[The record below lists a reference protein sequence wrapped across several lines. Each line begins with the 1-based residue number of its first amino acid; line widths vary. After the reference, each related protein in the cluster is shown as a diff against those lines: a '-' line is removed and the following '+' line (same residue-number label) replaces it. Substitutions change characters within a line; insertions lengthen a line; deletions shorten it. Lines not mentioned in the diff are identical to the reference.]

1 MPSFGLLGNNEET
14 TAMRTDDRALEERL
28 RSLARIQDPAYA
40 SELLEGVRPED
51 IAEAYTRLDADER
64 LGVLRALEP
73 EIAAYVLI
81 ELPTETARTLIN
93 ELPDATVAHYLDILP
108 MDDALELR
116 EELDPER
123 FEALLHVI
131 PKEDA
136 QEIRRLLSYP
146 EESAGQFM
154 TERFFSVAAEYSMLD
169 VLQKVRETPED
180 EYEMV
185 TYIYVLDDHK
195 HLLGVMSLKRVIRS
209 APQLLAGEV
218 MNKDVLAVQAT
229 MPQEDAAREVA
240 HYGVSAMPV
249 IDERGRMV
257 GIITADD
264 AQEIL
269 EEADTEDVLKLG
281 AVSGDAEPYLSLGVL
296 SLAFRRLP
304 WLLILFLAEFFTGS
318 VLRHYTIASNTEI
331 TIIGQLMLFVPLLIG
346 AGGNAGSQVTTTITR
361 ALALGE
367 VRISDWFVVIRREL
381 AVALL
386 IGTTLGILG
395 FLRANLP
402 GIGWDMPMYLS
413 LIIGVA
419 LPAIVIWAAAV
430 GSLLPLGAKRLGIDP
445 AVMSAPFI
453 TTFVD
458 ATGLIIYFEVARRV
472 LALYGLPF

>member
-1 MPSFGLLGNNEET
+1 
-14 TAMRTDDRALEERL
+14 MRTDERAVEERL
-28 RSLARIQDPAYA
+28 RSLARVQDPAYA

-51 IAEAYTRLDADER
+51 IAEAFQRLDLEEG
-64 LGVLRALEP
+64 LGVLRALDP
-73 EIAAYVLI
+73 ETAAYVLI
-81 ELPTETARTLIN
+81 ELPTENARALVN
-93 ELPDATVAHYLDILP
+93 ELPDTTVAHYLDILP

-136 QEIRRLLSYP
+136 LEIRRLLSYP
-146 EESAGQFM
+146 EDSAGQLM
-154 TERFFSVAAEYSMLD
+154 TERFFWVSPDDTMAD
-169 VLQKVRETPED
+169 VLQKVRETPEAD
-180 EYEMV
+180 YEMV
-185 TYIYVLDDHK
+185 SYIYVLDDHN
-195 HLLGVMSLKRVIRS
+195 HALGVMSLRRVILTDPHLTAS
-209 APQLLAGEV
+209 EV
-218 MNKDVLAVQAT
+218 MNPDVLVVPASAH
-229 MPQEDAAREVA
+229 QEEAARQIA

-249 IDERGRMV
+249 VDERGRMV

-296 SLAFRRLP
+296 NLAFRRLP

-318 VLRHYTIASNTEI
+318 VLRHYTTEAGNSG
-331 TIIGQLMLFVPLLIG
+331 TTTLAQLMLFVPLLIG

-367 VRISDWFVVIRREL
+367 VRIGDWFVVIRREI

-386 IGTTLGILG
+386 IGLSLGFLG
-395 FLRANLP
+395 FLRAKLP
-402 GIGWDMPMYLS
+402 FIGWGMPMYLS
-413 LIIGVA
+413 IVVGCA
-419 LPAIVIWAAAV
+419 LPCIILWAACV
-430 GSLLPLGAKRLGIDP
+430 GSLLPLGAKRIGVDP

-458 ATGLIIYFEVARRV
+458 ATGLIIYFETARQV
-472 LALYGLPF
+472 LHAYGIAF

>member
-1 MPSFGLLGNNEET
+1 
-14 TAMRTDDRALEERL
+14 
-28 RSLARIQDPAYA
+28 
-40 SELLEGVRPED
+40 
-51 IAEAYTRLDADER
+51 
-64 LGVLRALEP
+64 
-73 EIAAYVLI
+73 
-81 ELPTETARTLIN
+81 
-93 ELPDATVAHYLDILP
+93 
-108 MDDALELR
+108 
-116 EELDPER
+116 
-123 FEALLHVI
+123 
-131 PKEDA
+131 
-136 QEIRRLLSYP
+136 
-146 EESAGQFM
+146 M
-154 TERFFSVAAEYSMLD
+154 TERFFWVAPEDTMFD
-169 VLQKVRETPED
+169 VLRKVRETPED

-185 TYIYVLDDHK
+185 NYIYVLDDHR

-209 APQLLAGEV
+209 EPKLVAGDV
-218 MNKDVLAVQAT
+218 MNTDVLSVQAT
-229 MPQEDAAREVA
+229 ISQEDAAREVA

-296 SLAFRRLP
+296 NLAFRRLP

-318 VLRHYTIASNTEI
+318 VLRYYTIASSRET
-331 TIIGQLMLFVPLLIG
+331 TIQAQLMLFVPLLIG

-361 ALALGE
+361 ALALSE
-367 VRISDWFVVIRREL
+367 VRIGDWFVVIRREL

-386 IGTTLGILG
+386 IGSILGILG

-413 LIIGVA
+413 IIVGCA
-419 LPAIVIWAAAV
+419 IPAIVIWAAAV

-472 LALYGLPF
+472 LMSYGLGF

>member
-1 MPSFGLLGNNEET
+1 
-14 TAMRTDDRALEERL
+14 MRTDERALEERL

-51 IAEAYTRLDADER
+51 IAEAFTRLDSEER
-64 LGVLRALEP
+64 LGVLRALDSET
-73 EIAAYVLI
+73 AAYVLI

-93 ELPDATVAHYLDILP
+93 ELPDTTVAHYLDILP

-154 TERFFSVAAEYSMLD
+154 TERFFWVAPDDTMFD
-169 VLQKVRETPED
+169 VLRKVRETPED

-185 TYIYVLDDHK
+185 NYIYVLDDHR

-209 APQLLAGEV
+209 EPQLSAAEV
-218 MNKDVLAVQAT
+218 MKRDVLSVQAT
-229 MPQEDAAREVA
+229 LPQEDAAREVA

-249 IDERGRMV
+249 IEERGRMV

-269 EEADTEDVLKLG
+269 EEADTEDLLKLG
-281 AVSGDAEPYLSLGVL
+281 AVSGDAEPYLSLGVI

-318 VLRHYTIASNTEI
+318 VLRNYSDGSISEVTILS
-331 TIIGQLMLFVPLLIG
+331 QMMLFIPLLIG

-367 VRISDWFVVIRREL
+367 VRIGDWYVGIRREL

-386 IGTTLGILG
+386 IGGILGFLG

-402 GIGWDMPMYLS
+402 IIGWDMPMYLS
-413 LIIGVA
+413 LIIGTS
-419 LPAIVIWAAAV
+419 LPLIVIWAAAV

-458 ATGLIIYFEVARRV
+458 ATGLIIYFEVARRI
-472 LALYGLPF
+472 LALYGLNF

>member
-1 MPSFGLLGNNEET
+1 
-14 TAMRTDDRALEERL
+14 MRTDERALEERL

-51 IAEAYTRLDADER
+51 IAEAYTRLDSEER
-64 LGVLRALEP
+64 LGVLRALDP
-73 EIAAYVLI
+73 ETAAYVLI

-93 ELPDATVAHYLDILP
+93 ELPDTTVAHYLDILP
-108 MDDALELR
+108 MDDAIELR
-116 EELDPER
+116 EELDPDR

-131 PKEDA
+131 PREDA

-146 EESAGQFM
+146 EDSAGQFM
-154 TERFFSVAAEYSMLD
+154 TERFFWVGPEDTMLD
-169 VLQKVRETPED
+169 VLRKVRETPED

-185 TYIYVLDDHK
+185 NYIYVLDDHR

-209 APQLLAGEV
+209 EPKLMAREV
-218 MNKDVLAVQAT
+218 MNTDVLSVQAK
-229 MPQEDAAREVA
+229 MPQEEAAREVA

-249 IDERGRMV
+249 IEERGRMV

-296 SLAFRRLP
+296 NLAFRRLP

-318 VLRHYTIASNTEI
+318 VLRHYTNTSKAEV
-331 TIIGQLMLFVPLLIG
+331 TILSQMMLFVPLLIG

-367 VRISDWFVVIRREL
+367 VRIGDWFVVIRREL

-386 IGTTLGILG
+386 IGSILGFLG

-413 LIIGVA
+413 LIVGTA
-419 LPAIVIWAAAV
+419 LPMIVIWAAAV

-458 ATGLIIYFEVARRV
+458 ATGLIIYFEVARRI
-472 LALYGLPF
+472 LQANGLHF